1 MDIGWDEAKRLAN
14 IEKHA
19 IDFYRAKEI
28 WNGFV
33 LEVPSLQVGH
43 GETRIIALGALED
56 RIIAVVFTRRR
67 RTRRIISARRA
78 RTLEEAIYKNA
89 LGRGSR

>member
-1 MDIGWDEAKRLAN
+1 MDLEWDEAKRLAN

-33 LEVPSLQVGH
+33 LEVPSPQGEH
-43 GETRIIALGALED
+43 GEARSIALGTLEG
-56 RIIAVVFTRRR
+56 RIIAVVFTWRR

-78 RTLEEAIYKNA
+78 RKLEEAIYKNA